1 MNFKD
6 LNEENFIM
14 FAIKNYDNPHCKN
27 LDEFNEDLQR
37 IIYLKR
43 LFKKYHNGGEL
54 RERLILNHLIT
65 LYNVFGIEAATKI
78 LFYKIDE
85 KLYSILKT
93 FLIYLNY
100 IRPDIQPV
108 YLTVDVLAI
117 PLDQNIVKRLRSI

>member
-6 LNEENFIM
+6 LNEENFVM

-65 LYNVFGIEAATKI
+65 LYNVFGIEPATKI

-100 IRPDIQPV
+100 IRPDIQPN
-108 YLTVDVLAI
+108 YINIDVLAI

>member
-1 MNFKD
+1 MNFKE
-6 LNEENFIM
+6 LNEENFVM
-14 FAIKNYDNPHCKN
+14 FAIKNYNNPHCKS

-43 LFKKYHNGGEL
+43 LFKKYYNGGEL

-65 LYNVFGIEAATKI
+65 LYNVFGIEPTTKI

-100 IRPDIQPV
+100 IRPDIQPA
-108 YLTVDVLAI
+108 YISIDVLAI
-117 PLDQNIVKRLRSI
+117 PLDQDIVKRLRSI